1 MTILTNTAKNLI
13 ANATINKLD
22 IFITKVVYADCN
34 LDNLD
39 ENTLDLANIKY
50 ENAPTSVRIN
60 DYNNS
65 QIILEAVLKND
76 TLNDFFINCVGF
88 YTSDNKLFC
97 FSKIN
102 RTFVQSANNN
112 KNASYFQYK
121 LVIEPENTSNLSIKI
136 DESIVYV
143 TNETF
148 NTSQKVQDELISKK
162 ADKIDLEKYYLNHK
176 GEELHDRLIKTE
188 AYCNDLNDKKANK
201 STTYTKEEC
210 NNLLNTKA
218 NNTEVVLL
226 NNAQVINGV
235 KTFNSVP
242 RCKLNANSND
252 MMVNW
257 QTLQEQLNLRAKRVY
272 FKMIINETGE
282 DFKKKLV
289 NKTIKLSN
297 GGFIQIKAPSD
308 FGYLV
313 AIINIPIHLKARVL
327 NHRNNTIGDAGYFS
341 VWQLSGVVANPVL
354 LNLKNSIGNLG
365 NSSKHCI
372 IGSQYVNGTVS
383 CLPFADFYPAPHNGA
398 NIFNASFSAT
408 GSIYL
413 LIGDTKSDLGSDD
426 FISILIEEEF

>member
-201 STTYTKEEC
+201 STTYTKEEI
-210 NNLLNTKA
+210 NNSQ
-218 NNTEVVLL
+218 
-226 NNAQVINGV
+226 NAQ
-235 KTFNSVP
+235 NSTIT
-242 RCKLNANSND
+242 LNHTSHARLISD
-252 MMVNW
+252 
-257 QTLQEQLNLRAKRVY
+257 LQIKVRELETRLNL
-272 FKMIINETGE
+272 
-282 DFKKKLV
+282 
-289 NKTIKLSN
+289 
-297 GGFIQIKAPSD
+297 GG
-308 FGYLV
+308 G
-313 AIINIPIHLKARVL
+313 
-327 NHRNNTIGDAGYFS
+327 
-341 VWQLSGVVANPVL
+341 
-354 LNLKNSIGNLG
+354 
-365 NSSKHCI
+365 
-372 IGSQYVNGTVS
+372 
-383 CLPFADFYPAPHNGA
+383 
-398 NIFNASFSAT
+398 
-408 GSIYL
+408 
-413 LIGDTKSDLGSDD
+413 
-426 FISILIEEEF
+426 